1 MKVLA
6 VGRPRVGIDLRR
18 EIAPHVRKELTALW
32 QLYASGT
39 VREMYSPG
47 GPGSILL
54 LEVDTTDAARETL
67 ASLPLVA
74 NGIIDFELI
83 ELHPFGALD
92 SLFSQGEDT

>member
-6 VGRPRVGIDLRR
+6 VGRPRAGIDPRR
-18 EIAPHVRKELTALW
+18 EIAPHVHEELTVPW

-47 GPGSILL
+47 GPGSILV
-54 LEVDTTDAARETL
+54 LEVDTTVAARETL

-83 ELHPFGALD
+83 ELQPFGALE
-92 SLFSQGEDT
+92 SLFFQGDDT